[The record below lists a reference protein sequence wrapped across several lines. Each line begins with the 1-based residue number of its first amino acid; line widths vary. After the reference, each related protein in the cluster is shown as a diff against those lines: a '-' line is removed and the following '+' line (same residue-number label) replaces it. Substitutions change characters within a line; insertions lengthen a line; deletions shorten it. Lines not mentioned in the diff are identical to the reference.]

1 MVRLIC
7 SHSSLQ
13 VKFVRFDYGTEIALH
28 TFVSVCKPAVR
39 LRSGVAMKH
48 STKAALFS
56 LVIPGAGLWYCRR
69 RGLAVANFLLAAA
82 VPIVGFAMGF
92 LSEHIQ
98 WVFLAIASGSA
109 GLAHAMSGY
118 RPDKEETVQ

>member
-1 MVRLIC
+1 
-7 SHSSLQ
+7 
-13 VKFVRFDYGTEIALH
+13 
-28 TFVSVCKPAVR
+28 
-39 LRSGVAMKH
+39 MKH
-48 STKAALFS
+48 STKAALLS

-69 RGLAVANFLLAAA
+69 RGLAVANFLLAVG
-82 VPIVGFAMGF
+82 VPIIGFSMGF

-118 RPDKEETVQ
+118 RPEVEKTVQ